1 MEATKSEAESVKER
15 AAVQPQQDD
24 SDAGSVDK
32 HVPHVQHDDY
42 AEITLRGTVLA
53 IFLAIMLG
61 AANVYLG
68 LLVGMT
74 VSASIPA
81 SVMSMACLKFMER
94 LGCAKANILENN
106 IVQTAAS
113 AGEAL
118 ASGIIMTLPGL
129 VILNTERSEGNP
141 IYANVDG
148 WSSFMGSNYF
158 YTTFLALFGGVLG
171 IMWSIPLRRA
181 LIVEIEPKL
190 RFPEGVAVAQVLKSG
205 EAGGNSVQAVGAGA
219 GLGGVVNLL
228 VSMGIFGESMGAA
241 WFYTSKSG
249 SMVFPTSINVN
260 VKSALLG
267 VGYIIGPKVGS
278 VLFFG
283 SLFQWL
289 VCVPVSAFV
298 GGRYNASEVV
308 GVQSAMDLASA
319 ENRNYSRYIGVG
331 IMLVGGVWT
340 LLSLRKALVAAV
352 KVSVGQFKKQLAA
365 RRAGVAAAEI
375 AAVPRTERDMP
386 FLFIV
391 GMLILSII
399 PLYVMLAS
407 FSGEWGWMVLMT
419 IVIFVISFLFSAVGG
434 YMAGLV
440 GSSNNPISGVTI
452 CSSLLLS
459 GLIIAILGADNP
471 AAPSVSV
478 MMTVAVATA
487 VAISGDNM
495 QDLKSGHILG
505 ATPWKQEAAMLV
517 GVASAS
523 LVFAPVLELLN
534 GAYGIG
540 GATGLP
546 APQASIMA
554 SIPAGIV
561 SGTLPWAHIGV
572 GVALGALI
580 ICVDLWLE
588 HKKSSVRLPV
598 LAFAVSCYLPSGYMV
613 SIFAGSMMHFFAGT
627 NSEGDASDG
636 ILYSAGLVAGDSLMG
651 ILLAIPVVATSNA
664 NVLVVTNEP
673 QEWMSWAFLA
683 LILYS
688 LYYIGLYQPFNR
700 VKVAERDHFVA

>member
-1 MEATKSEAESVKER
+1 MKVSEAEGEAVQ
-15 AAVQPQQDD
+15 AVTVQPQD
-24 SDAGSVDK
+24 SDSAPAGK

-42 AEITLRGTVLA
+42 AEITVRGTVLA
-53 IFLAIMLG
+53 IVLAVVLG

-81 SVMSMACLKFMER
+81 SVISMACLKMFPNS
-94 LGCAKANILENN
+94 NILENN

-118 ASGIIMTLPGL
+118 AAGIIFTLPGL
-129 VILNTERSEGNP
+129 VILNTEKNEGNP

-148 WSSFMGSNYF
+148 WDSFLGGSNYF
-158 YTTFLALFGGVLG
+158 YTTFLALFGGIIG

-181 LIVEIEPKL
+181 LIIEIEPKL

-205 EAGGNSVQAVGAGA
+205 EAGGSSVVAVGAGA
-219 GLGGVVNLL
+219 GLGALANLL
-228 VSMGIFGESMGAA
+228 KAMGIFGESLGSA

-249 SMVFPTSINVN
+249 AMVFPTSLSIN

-267 VGYIIGPKVGS
+267 VGYIIGPKIGS
-278 VLFFG
+278 VLFLG

-289 VCVPVSAFV
+289 VCVPVSAFA
-298 GGRYNASEVV
+298 GGRYNATAVL
-308 GVQSAMDLASA
+308 GVRSAMSLAA
-319 ENRNYSRYIGVG
+319 DENRNYSRYIGVG
-331 IMLVGGVWT
+331 LMLVGGVWS
-340 LLSLRKALVAAV
+340 LIALRKALVTAV
-352 KVSVGQFKKQLAA
+352 KISVGQFKKQLAA
-365 RRAGVAAAEI
+365 RRAGAG
-375 AAVPRTERDMP
+375 AAVADIALPRTERDLP
-386 FLFIV
+386 FLVIA
-391 GMLILSII
+391 GMLLASML

-407 FSGEWGWMVLMT
+407 FSGEWGWMVPLT
-419 IVIFVISFLFSAVGG
+419 LVVYVISFLFSAVAA

-452 CSSLLLS
+452 CSSLLMS

-471 AAPSVSV
+471 AAPAVSV
-478 MMTVAVATA
+478 MMTVAVCCAC
-487 VAISGDNM
+487 AISGDNM

-505 ATPWKQEAAMLV
+505 ATPWKQEAAMLIGV
-517 GVASAS
+517 GSAS
-523 LVFAPVLELLN
+523 LVAAPVLELLN
-534 GAYGIG
+534 AAYGLG

-572 GVALGALI
+572 GAALGVLV
-580 ICVDLWLE
+580 ICLDLWLE
-588 HKKSSVRLPV
+588 HKKSSIRVPV
-598 LAFAVSCYLPSGYMV
+598 LAFAVANYLPSGYMMA
-613 SIFAGSMMHFFAGT
+613 IFAGSMMHFFAGT
-627 NSEGDASDG
+627 DTEGEASDG
-636 ILYSAGLVAGDSLMG
+636 VLYSAGLIAGDSLMG
-651 ILLAIPVVATSNA
+651 ILLAIPDVATTDAST
-664 NVLVVTNEP
+664 LDVTKDP
-673 QEWMSWAFLA
+673 QQWMSWAFLA

-700 VKVAERDHFVA
+700 VKVAEGDHFVA